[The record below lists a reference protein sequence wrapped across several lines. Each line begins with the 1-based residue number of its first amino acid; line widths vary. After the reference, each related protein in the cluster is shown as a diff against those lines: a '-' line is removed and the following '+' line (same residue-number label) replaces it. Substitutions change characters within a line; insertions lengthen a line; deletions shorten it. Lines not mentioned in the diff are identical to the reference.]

1 MTEEDVKL
9 KFITPA
15 IEQAG
20 WDKMSQISMEYQITD
35 GRINLINNVAKRD
48 KVGIKKADYVLSY
61 QLNLPLAIIEAK
73 DDSHGVRHGL
83 EQAKIYAQ
91 MLDAPFAYSSNGS
104 GFVEFDFLSGSQREL
119 ALNEFPTPDEL
130 WQRFLE
136 YKHFSSSAF
145 KIIQEPYF

>member
-48 KVGIKKADYVLSY
+48 KVGIIKKPIMS
-61 QLNLPLAIIEAK
+61 
-73 DDSHGVRHGL
+73 
-83 EQAKIYAQ
+83 
-91 MLDAPFAYSSNGS
+91 
-104 GFVEFDFLSGSQREL
+104 
-119 ALNEFPTPDEL
+119 
-130 WQRFLE
+130 
-136 YKHFSSSAF
+136 
-145 KIIQEPYF
+145 